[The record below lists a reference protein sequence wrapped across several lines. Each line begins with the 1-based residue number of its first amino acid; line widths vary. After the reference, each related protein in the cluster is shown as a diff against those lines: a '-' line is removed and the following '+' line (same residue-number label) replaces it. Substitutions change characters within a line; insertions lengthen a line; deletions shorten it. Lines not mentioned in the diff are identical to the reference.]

1 MEHEIT
7 VMPFVSIIHHHPQR
21 RANPTHT
28 RLCVCPEQGANGGGQ
43 RGKNWSHTVTAEGQ

>member
-21 RANPTHT
+21 RANPTHMSMC
-28 RLCVCPEQGANGGGQ
+28 LP
-43 RGKNWSHTVTAEGQ
+43 

>member
-28 RLCVCPEQGANGGGQ
+28 RLCVCPEQGANGGG
-43 RGKNWSHTVTAEGQ
+43 GAEGKELEPHSDR